1 MFHIPAVIWGQ
12 ASVAQRDRFLN
23 ALDRR
28 DSAAITASA
37 RELHGCVFSLP
48 GDTCTLLG
56 LAPGS
61 TYGDAAAAIM
71 AATSPAMPG
80 LTPAEIAES

>member
-28 DSAAITASA
+28 DTAAISASA
-37 RELHGCVFSLP
+37 RELHGCAFSLP
-48 GDTCTLLG
+48 GETCILLG

-71 AATSPAMPG
+71 ASTCHPMPG
-80 LTPAEIAES
+80 LAPAEVTES